1 MKLKKQF
8 DVLLTELNSE
18 KQLGDDGIYGFTSGN
33 ETQKVEIDLRK
44 SVALDSYSD
53 YLETLRFHHSIP
65 VMDSEVDKFIDK
77 LPSDGIICDIG
88 GCWGWHWRKL
98 SAKRP
103 DVRVVIVDFIRENLI
118 HAKDLL
124 GDRIG
129 KNIFLVHGDA
139 TELDFSN
146 NVFDACWSVQT
157 TQHIPNIEKV
167 YKEVNRILKVDGV
180 FIDYSLNNASLVR
193 FIYYLFRRDY
203 TIDGVINGSFYLRRA
218 NKHNIKLLN
227 KVFNNEV
234 SAEFSEIIFSP
245 DLKFSMSGKENSF
258 LGKID
263 ARLTGKINLLG
274 LLARQQSLRVVKS

>member
-8 DVLLTELNSE
+8 YVLLTELNSE
-18 KQLGDDGIYGFTSGN
+18 KQLDNDGIYGFTSGI

-65 VMDSEVDKFIDK
+65 VMDREVDKFIDK

-103 DVRVVIVDFIRENLI
+103 DVRVVIVDFVRENLI
-118 HAKDLL
+118 HAKNLL

-139 TELDFSN
+139 TELNFSN

-167 YKEVNRILKVDGV
+167 YREVNRILKVDGV

-203 TIDGVINGSFYLRRA
+203 TIDGMINGSFYLRRA

-234 SAEFSEIIFSP
+234 SAEFSEIIFSKV
-245 DLKFSMSGKENSF
+245 LKFSMSGKENSF

>member
-8 DVLLTELNSE
+8 DVLLTKLNSE

-103 DVRVVIVDFIRENLI
+103 DVRVVIVDFVRENLI
-118 HAKDLL
+118 HAKNLL

-203 TIDGVINGSFYLRRA
+203 TIDGMINGSFYLRRA

>member
-1 MKLKKQF
+1 M
-8 DVLLTELNSE
+8 
-18 KQLGDDGIYGFTSGN
+18 
-33 ETQKVEIDLRK
+33 
-44 SVALDSYSD
+44 
-53 YLETLRFHHSIP
+53 
-65 VMDSEVDKFIDK
+65 
-77 LPSDGIICDIG
+77 
-88 GCWGWHWRKL
+88 
-98 SAKRP
+98 
-103 DVRVVIVDFIRENLI
+103 
-118 HAKDLL
+118 
-124 GDRIG
+124 
-129 KNIFLVHGDA
+129 
-139 TELDFSN
+139 
-146 NVFDACWSVQT
+146 
-157 TQHIPNIEKV
+157 
-167 YKEVNRILKVDGV
+167 DGV

-203 TIDGVINGSFYLRRA
+203 TIDGMINGSFYLRRA